1 MQIYGKDFDR
11 WNEAKKIIHTN
22 ENLPLFSEREVWWC
36 VLGLNVSSEEDGKGR
51 QYLRPVLIIRKFNK
65 NIFYGI
71 PITSNKKEGIFYA
84 PIDSGDVHGSV
95 ILSQMRLIDARRLS
109 HILGKIT
116 GKESAVIKQKLKALF
131 P

>member
-36 VLGLNVSSEEDGKGR
+36 VLGLNVGSEEDGKGR